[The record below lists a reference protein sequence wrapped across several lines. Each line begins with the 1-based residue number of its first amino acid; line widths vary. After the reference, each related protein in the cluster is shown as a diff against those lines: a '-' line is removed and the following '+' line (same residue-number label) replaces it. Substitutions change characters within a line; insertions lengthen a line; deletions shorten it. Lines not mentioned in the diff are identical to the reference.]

1 MKKAIIYILSS
12 LVFLTACEKHQNIL
26 FDTPFVKITDSAGQ
40 SEMNVDKTMNGILSE
55 LQVSISVSGEYFTQ
69 PISIEYE
76 TIIGNGLT
84 EGKDFKIQSNT
95 KSPLT
100 FDPGTYILPV
110 RILWYKTDGFD
121 PAKDNTLTL
130 KLSGSSL
137 DGMILGL
144 PGPDKKNSTF
154 KFIKQ

>member
-1 MKKAIIYILSS
+1 MRKTIICILSS

-40 SEMNVDKTMNGILSE
+40 SEMNIDKTMNGILSE
-55 LQVSISVSGEYFTQ
+55 LQVSISVSANHFTQ

-76 TIIGNGLT
+76 TIIGDGLT
-84 EGKDFKIQSNT
+84 EGKDFKIQTNT

-100 FDPGTYILPV
+100 FDPGTYTLPV

-121 PAKDNTLTL
+121 PSKDNTLTI
-130 KLSGSSL
+130 KLSSSSL
-137 DGMILGL
+137 DGMILGF

-154 KFIKQ
+154 KFIKK